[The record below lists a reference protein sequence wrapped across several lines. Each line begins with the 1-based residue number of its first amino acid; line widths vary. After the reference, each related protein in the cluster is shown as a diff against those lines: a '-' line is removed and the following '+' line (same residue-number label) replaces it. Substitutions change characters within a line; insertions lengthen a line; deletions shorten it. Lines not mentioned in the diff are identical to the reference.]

1 MVRRGGTEHIVA
13 CAVVRQVLATKRA
26 SSHLAAG
33 RPYLLCAHND
43 GIIEEFHSAARVV
56 HLSLECTA
64 TLCQSPFQHPV
75 RFHPIFFDLEMT
87 RFLFR
92 LTGVCSVVLV
102 QPSSCLHP
110 VHSAVA
116 VCFRCGAAVLVLATI
131 CPTHVVVLVS
141 LLLVRVFVVNNFVRF
156 VLVPS
161 LMSVF

>member
-1 MVRRGGTEHIVA
+1 M
-13 CAVVRQVLATKRA
+13 CAVHTF
-26 SSHLAAG
+26 HLSVG

-43 GIIEEFHSAARVV
+43 GIIERLHSAAHFVP
-56 HLSLECTA
+56 LSLECTA
-64 TLCQSPFQHPV
+64 TLCQSTFQHTV
-75 RFHPIFFDLEMT
+75 RFHPIFDLEMT
-87 RFLFR
+87 RFLFH
-92 LTGVCSVVLV
+92 LTRVFSDMLI

-116 VCFRCGAAVLVLATI
+116 VCFQRGAAVLVLATI

-141 LLLVRVFVVNNFVRF
+141 LLLVRVFVVNNFVHF